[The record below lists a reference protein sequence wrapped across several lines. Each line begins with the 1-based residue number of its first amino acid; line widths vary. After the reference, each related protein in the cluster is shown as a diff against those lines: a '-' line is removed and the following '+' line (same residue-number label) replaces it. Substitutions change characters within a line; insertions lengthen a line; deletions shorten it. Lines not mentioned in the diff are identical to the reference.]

1 MINATEKQLNATK
14 EYTAAERDLIAR
26 SKPTA
31 ARAVGKEFTVRTDKN
46 VTVTGTIISAE
57 FGRFYYT
64 GRTVSVVF
72 RIVMECGANKTHREF
87 FVRKVPQ

>member
-1 MINATEKQLNATK
+1 MNATSELTLAQ
-14 EYTAAERDLIAR
+14 RDLINR
-26 SKPTA
+26 SASTA
-31 ARAVGKEFTVRTDKN
+31 ARAVGKEFTVRTDKT

-57 FGRFYYT
+57 FGRFHYS
-64 GRTVSVVF
+64 GRSVSVVF

>member
-1 MINATEKQLNATK
+1 MTATK
-14 EYTAAERDLIAR
+14 EYTPAERDLIAR
-26 SKPTA
+26 AKPTA
-31 ARAVGKEFTVRTDKN
+31 ERAVGKEFTIRTDKT

-57 FGRFYYT
+57 FGRFQYS

-87 FVRKVPQ
+87 FVRRVPQ